1 LVLQL
6 KSQFKKKNYVWY
18 IVFSF
23 IFLSYYFFSLSSNPQ
38 TQLNSYTCPSI
49 SFPVTHPPPSSFFF
63 SLSYR
68 PLLSLPISFFFSS
81 FFPLKPTRTCAS
93 QPWISDALTDGVDLG
108 VVTSALD
115 EDAHVDA
122 SETVSSKEED
132 GLQRNTSQTL
142 SSCARNIVRTPLLVP
157 PCLLSLYTRNRR
169 RFAGLARCV
178 CVCCLLCVCVCVYTR
193 NRRFAGLAESNE
205 AL

>member
-1 LVLQL
+1 
-6 KSQFKKKNYVWY
+6 
-18 IVFSF
+18 
-23 IFLSYYFFSLSSNPQ
+23 
-38 TQLNSYTCPSI
+38 
-49 SFPVTHPPPSSFFF
+49 
-63 SLSYR
+63 
-68 PLLSLPISFFFSS
+68 
-81 FFPLKPTRTCAS
+81 
-93 QPWISDALTDGVDLG
+93 
-108 VVTSALD
+108 VTSALD

-132 GLQRNTSQTL
+132 GLQPNASQTL

-178 CVCCLLCVCVCVYTR
+178 CVCVCVCVCTLGIGGLLVWLGVCVL
-193 NRRFAGLAESNE
+193 FAGTLGIGGLLGLAESNE